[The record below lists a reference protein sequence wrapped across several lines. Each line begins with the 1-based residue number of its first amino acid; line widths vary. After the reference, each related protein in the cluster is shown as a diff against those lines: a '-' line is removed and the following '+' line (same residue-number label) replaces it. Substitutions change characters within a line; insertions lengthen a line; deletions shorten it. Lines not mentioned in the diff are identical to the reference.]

1 MASGTYAPPAEQTE
15 QERET
20 VFMALSITE
29 KRVGVAAYS
38 NYTCILDLTEVF
50 AFSSDLLDVILHGG
64 FVLPVF
70 LLVLQKHLLNAK
82 FTDRCMDRLQL
93 DHQSSSIATHQ

>member
-1 MASGTYAPPAEQTE
+1 MASAAYVPPTEQTE
-15 QERET
+15 QDRET
-20 VFMALSITE
+20 IFMALSITE

-64 FVLPVF
+64 LA
-70 LLVLQKHLLNAK
+70 LLI
-82 FTDRCMDRLQL
+82 F
-93 DHQSSSIATHQ
+93 

>member
-1 MASGTYAPPAEQTE
+1 MASAVYVPPAEQTE
-15 QERET
+15 QDRET

-64 FVLPVF
+64 CVF
-70 LLVLQKHLLNAK
+70 LA
-82 FTDRCMDRLQL
+82 F
-93 DHQSSSIATHQ
+93 